1 MKSMKQSS
9 FYAQTK
15 FADVERKAAVIQ
27 LFLNG
32 VKPMEIVKQTGYNKS
47 TVYTVLYKE
56 KLLKRKKD
64 L

>member
-32 VKPMEIVKQTGYNKS
+32 VKPTEIVK
-47 TVYTVLYKE
+47 
-56 KLLKRKKD
+56 
-64 L
+64 